1 MTAEL
6 PGDWRPL
13 EPGDARAWAD
23 LLTAI
28 QAADGGWQYVT
39 EQALLAGFDHPQRD
53 FGRGS
58 AAIWDGATLAG
69 YGLITVRP
77 AADPVH
83 EIVYAG
89 GVHPGYRERGLGSW
103 LLDWAQVAAVPLHQE
118 RFPGRP
124 MALMAACPSAG
135 AAAMGLFAARGYQP
149 ARRYHGMLRDLTT
162 GLPAGPVTVPPGT
175 DIVPLTPDRI
185 EDARLIRNEAFG
197 DNWGSTETTASS
209 WAHFLGSGACQPEFS
224 FVAYA
229 GGAPAGVI
237 VAAESQAR
245 TRVTGRRD
253 LDITVVGTRR
263 ASRGHGIASALLW
276 RAMSAARAAGCCSAS
291 LEVDADSPTGAVTL
305 YRRAGFTVDH
315 TMAFCRKLILA

>member
-1 MTAEL
+1 VTAEL
-6 PGDWRPL
+6 AGDWRPL

-23 LLTAI
+23 LLAAI
-28 QAADGGWQYVT
+28 QAADGGWQYLT

-53 FGRGS
+53 AGRGS
-58 AAIWDGATLAG
+58 AAIWDGGTLAG

-89 GVHPGYRERGLGSW
+89 GVHPGYRGRGLGTR
-103 LLDWAQVAAVPLHQE
+103 LLDWAQAAAVPLHQE

-124 MALMAACPSAG
+124 MALMAECPSAG
-135 AAAMGLFAARGYQP
+135 HAAMGLITARGYQP
-149 ARRYHGMLRDLTT
+149 ARRYHGMLGDLTT
-162 GLPAGPVTVPPGT
+162 GLPAGPVGLPPGA

-185 EDARLIRNEAFG
+185 EDARVIRNEAFG
-197 DNWGSTETTASS
+197 DNWGSTATTASS
-209 WAHFLGSGACQPEFS
+209 WTHFLGSGACQPEFS

-237 VAAESQAR
+237 VAAESEAR
-245 TRVTGRRD
+245 TGVIGRRD
-253 LDITVVGTRR
+253 LDIPVVGTRR
-263 ASRGHGIASALLW
+263 ASRGRGIAGALLL
-276 RAMSAARAAGCCSAS
+276 RAMSAARAAGCGSAS
-291 LEVDADSPTGAVTL
+291 LEVDAGSPAGAVAV
-305 YRRAGFTVDH
+305 YQRAGFTVDH